1 MKKSFLLVILM
12 ILLSSCTFFSQ
23 KEKDLSDDIKSNGES
38 QKVVIGSSSPDIT
51 TNTGIELNNSG
62 GVLYNTGEVDKTV
75 NIEKEEN
82 KLKKIDESNSNVND
96 NIINFDKEVSELNTD
111 NKNTFE
117 GDQTSKNEDK
127 SEINQ
132 DSLYKKYDDGDIS
145 FDYNSKWGIEKG
157 FADTQDY
164 KKLSISTENIDIG
177 NFLGFSYSDQI
188 TIDLTYGSGSEIIQ
202 QECGMCFGEN
212 INRTYIDSSG
222 QKIYLNIYINFLT
235 GQKCLDCLSDDNFL
249 NKIDEYN
256 NVYMS
261 DVYKVVDSIMF
272 SNYSLFEDLSLND
285 NDIDLSSQNTESSY
299 DSQLSIF
306 DESLEAL
313 DDEELIRNYYD
324 YLSTDDYKKAYEM
337 KYDLDLT
344 YDKFVG
350 YYTGCTDINVL
361 DFYSIGKNKYS
372 FIVSLYDTT
381 KGLEEKYSVSMEVIQ
396 GNKLKTLS
404 SEKLKT
410 KLLDEVF
417 VGDKRI
423 YSEWNS
429 GYLKLYI
436 DYGNDLKEL
445 INEKSYFYNI
455 LNFEVRNIGGINYLL
470 YYIEWQESGSEYD
483 YYIYDIDNN
492 KLVKSFGQNINI
504 GLSHNGK
511 YLYECD
517 DDLNI
522 LEFPSLNNIYN
533 VKIGLNRSCSYDNK
547 NDRIE
552 YIIDGESETKFYDLS
567 K

>member
-1 MKKSFLLVILM
+1 M

-23 KEKDLSDDIKSNGES
+23 KEKDLSDDIKSNWES
-38 QKVVIGSSSPDIT
+38 QKVVIWSSSPDIT
-51 TNTGIELNNSG
+51 TNTWIELNNSWW
-62 GVLYNTGEVDKTV
+62 VLYNTWEVDKTV

-117 GDQTSKNEDK
+117 WDQTSKNEDK

-132 DSLYKKYDDGDIS
+132 DSLYKKYDDWDIS

-164 KKLSISTENIDIG
+164 KKLSISTENIDIW
-177 NFLGFSYSDQI
+177 NFLWFSYSDQI
-188 TIDLTYGSGSEIIQ
+188 TIDLTYWSGSEIIQ
-202 QECGMCFGEN
+202 QECWMCFWEN
-212 INRTYIDSSG
+212 INRTYIDSSW

-344 YDKFVG
+344 YDKFVW
-350 YYTGCTDINVL
+350 YYTWCTDINVL
-361 DFYSIGKNKYS
+361 DFYSIWKNKYS

-396 GNKLKTLS
+396 WNKLKTLS

-417 VGDKRI
+417 VWDKRI

-436 DYGNDLKEL
+436 DYWNDLKEL

-455 LNFEVRNIGGINYLL
+455 LNFEVRNIGWINYLL
-470 YYIEWQESGSEYD
+470 YYIEWQESWSEYD

-492 KLVKSFGQNINI
+492 KLVKSFWQNINI
-504 GLSHNGK
+504 WLSHNWK

-533 VKIGLNRSCSYDNK
+533 VKIWLNRSCSYDNK

-552 YIIDGESETKFYDLS
+552 YIIDWESETKFYDLS